1 MMNMKP
7 QVIKKNGKKEFVIL
21 PYEEFVKIQEQL
33 EDYDDLRTLR
43 EAKEKEGNAPVI
55 SLKDAKKKLNLE

>member
-33 EDYDDLRTLR
+33 EDYEDLRTLR
-43 EAKEKEGNAPVI
+43 EAKQKEGNAPAI